1 MQAGALRRLGGLS
14 ALQSTACAHE
24 HTSRGETAAERRDRV
39 QGHAQQLRAGLRR
52 GKGGFEALSALRR
65 GKGFARGKALL
76 GRRERQ
82 IETNPK
88 GGTESRATQ

>member
-76 GRRERQ
+76 GRREHQ
-82 IETNPK
+82 IVTNPK